1 MSKVLSMFGMFIGGT
16 IGWWIGTK
24 FGGTMTAF
32 IVSIFGT
39 AVGVYYGRK
48 IAREY
53 LD

>member
-1 MSKVLSMFGMFIGGT
+1 MFGAFIGGT
-16 IGWWIGTK
+16 LGWWIGNNV
-24 FGGTMTAF
+24 GLMTAF
-32 IVSIFGT
+32 MVSMVGT